1 MMLDAKLLRE
11 NPVSVENMLKRRGI
25 DFPLDELIALDK
37 KRRQLIGELQD
48 FRHRKNMLAHTIA
61 QKRAQTEKTDS
72 INTELNDMKE
82 VSNKII
88 ELEKE
93 QESVQSKFLNLM
105 LSIPNLLHESVPS
118 GSSERQNVVIKE
130 YGHKTVKTSLFPKD
144 HIDIAT
150 SLDLIELERA
160 AKISGARFYFLK
172 NELVKMNQAL
182 LNFGL
187 DYLSYSGYTLTQ
199 PPYMIRRE
207 AMEGAII
214 LGDFEQVIYKVD
226 GEDLYMIGTSEH
238 AVVSMHMDEILE
250 GKKLPSRYASVS
262 PCFRKEAGAHG
273 RDMKGIFRVHQFEKV
288 EQVVF
293 CRPEDSWKEHERM
306 LDLTEKFYEKLGI
319 PYRTVLL
326 CSADLGKVSAKTYDI
341 EGWFPGQGSYR
352 ELVSCSNCLDYQARR
367 LRIRFRDNTNEETKL
382 VHTLNST
389 LVATERTMVSIIENY
404 QTDNGTIEVPE
415 ILQKYMGDIKE
426 MKVSNSPKIPT
437 AERNQI

>member
-1 MMLDAKLLRE
+1 
-11 NPVSVENMLKRRGI
+11 
-25 DFPLDELIALDK
+25 
-37 KRRQLIGELQD
+37 
-48 FRHRKNMLAHTIA
+48 MLAHTIA

-118 GSSERQNVVIKE
+118 GSSERQNVVVKE
-130 YGHKTVKTSLFPKD
+130 YGHKTVKTSLSPKD

-293 CRPEDSWKEHERM
+293 CRPEDSWIEHERM

-437 AERNQI
+437 AERNQM